1 MVREINTLI
10 KSVTAS
16 DIRLM
21 QSHDF
26 LDMAQKSFKRRQKFV
41 RETFLARDKFQMF
54 KLSKREQRE
63 QMGKTE
69 DV

>member
-1 MVREINTLI
+1 MVREVNSLI

-16 DIRLM
+16 DIRQM

-41 RETFLARDKFQMF
+41 RETFLARDKY
-54 KLSKREQRE
+54 
-63 QMGKTE
+63 
-69 DV
+69 